1 MTTTSEVVYSLY
13 NSLIMYIDF
22 KAAQFRYEIEVLEG
36 VTLHST

>member
-13 NSLIMYIDF
+13 IMYIDF